1 MKAHPRRLEVTKDL
15 FLENPQIG
23 VVYSTFEIIDEKN
36 NLTPIERITTSILE
50 ILESHTHPLEGKD
63 VWIKM
68 GTETGYTNLTSST
81 AVRVKFVYQCPF
93 PNEEV
98 SEDFHSWL
106 RMSTF
111 DANFKYTPLIPSKY
125 RIPTSLK
132 YPASRIRLG
141 LGNFNK
147 IKARVD
153 IDGQLKSH
161 C

>member
-81 AVRVKFVYQCPF
+81 ACPCKICISMSF
-93 PNEEV
+93 PKRRSIRRFSFLV
-98 SEDFHSWL
+98 ED
-106 RMSTF
+106 
-111 DANFKYTPLIPSKY
+111 
-125 RIPTSLK
+125 
-132 YPASRIRLG
+132 
-141 LGNFNK
+141 
-147 IKARVD
+147 VD
-153 IDGQLKSH
+153 L
-161 C
+161 

>member
-1 MKAHPRRLEVTKDL
+1 LKAHPRRLEVTKDL

-81 AVRVKFVYQCPF
+81 AVRVKFVSMSF
-93 PNEEV
+93 PKRRSIRRFSFLV
-98 SEDFHSWL
+98 ED
-106 RMSTF
+106 
-111 DANFKYTPLIPSKY
+111 
-125 RIPTSLK
+125 
-132 YPASRIRLG
+132 
-141 LGNFNK
+141 
-147 IKARVD
+147 VD
-153 IDGQLKSH
+153 L
-161 C
+161 

>member
-1 MKAHPRRLEVTKDL
+1 LKAHPRRLEVTKDL

-81 AVRVKFVYQCPF
+81 AVRVKFVYQCP
-93 PNEEV
+93 
-98 SEDFHSWL
+98 WL

-125 RIPTSLK
+125 RIPSSLK
-132 YPASRIRLG
+132 YPASRIR
-141 LGNFNK
+141 FR
-147 IKARVD
+147 AR
-153 IDGQLKSH
+153 QF
-161 C
+161 